1 MAWLPEDG
9 ACKMTVAWNPDL
21 GYRGHFAFEV
31 ITTSTEQPSSQENIS
46 LAPNP
51 THSTAQILVHL
62 NTSGPIKIFVIDML
76 GRIVFTTNT
85 TADAGANK
93 YEVPANALNVKGMY
107 QVSIQTEHGISTRM
121 LSVL

>member
-1 MAWLPEDG
+1 
-9 ACKMTVAWNPDL
+9 MTVAWNPDL